1 MAVTLSH
8 LGCSKL
14 FPQAWRDF
22 SRLGRGSGY
31 YRKGAF
37 VSKFTMDFQR
47 GYYLPTK
54 DGCGV
59 LKLIPETLQV
69 GAGWGPTAC

>member
-1 MAVTLSH
+1 MFH
-8 LGCSKL
+8 ER
-14 FPQAWRDF
+14 PAWRDF

-54 DGCGV
+54 DGPV
-59 LKLIPETLQV
+59 PTTAHPPFHNARNAAQV
-69 GAGWGPTAC
+69 HFYV